1 MAVDQPGGGN
11 DGDSAQAR
19 GGWLKMGLDRRAF
32 LAWLAMSATIRGQ
45 PGTDDWQD
53 VPRVI
58 AIGDVHGDKD
68 ALVAVLRMASVIDA
82 AERWTGGTS
91 HVVQVGDVPARGPQT
106 RQALDLLMRL
116 EQEALG
122 AGGRVH
128 ALIGNHEVGVMYG
141 DLRNVLPAEYEAFK
155 SDRSKELLQA
165 AFEREVDSLRKQGAW
180 PDSPAERDALRASWF
195 DRHPPGWVEHRE
207 AFRPSGHYGSWIGRH
222 NAVIRINDSLF
233 MHGGISPKYA
243 RATRSSLNA
252 AIRSEL
258 ATVTDSPPPRST
270 ELLGPIWY
278 RGLAEDD
285 GAAPASHVEAVLA
298 FHGVGRIV
306 IGHTVTRTAI
316 LPRYDGRV
324 VNVDLGLSRFYG
336 RPPACLVL
344 EAQSSYVLHR
354 GVKVPLPKAG
364 AVEYRQ
370 YLEAVEAADEQPSPI
385 SRLLGKGA

>member
-1 MAVDQPGGGN
+1 MRD
-11 DGDSAQAR
+11 
-19 GGWLKMGLDRRAF
+19 MTLDRRTF
-32 LAWLAMSATIRGQ
+32 LAWLAMSAATRGQ
-45 PGTDDWQD
+45 TATDDWQN

-58 AIGDVHGDKD
+58 AIGDIHGDKD
-68 ALVAVLRMASVIDA
+68 ALVSVLRMASVIDA
-82 AERWTGGTS
+82 AERWTGGAS
-91 HVVQVGDVPARGPQT
+91 HVVQLGDVPARGPQT

-116 EQEALG
+116 EQEALL

-128 ALIGNHEVGVMYG
+128 ALIGNHEVGVMWG

-155 SDRSKELLQA
+155 GDGSEQQLQA
-165 AFEREVDSLRKQGAW
+165 AFEREVESLRKQGAW
-180 PDSPAERDALRASWF
+180 PASAAEREELRASWF
-195 DRHPPGWVEHRE
+195 ERHPPGWVEHRA
-207 AFRPSGHYGSWIGRH
+207 AFRSSGHYGSWIRRN

-233 MHGGISPKYA
+233 LHGGISPKYA
-243 RATRSSLNA
+243 RTTRSTLNA

-258 ATVTDSPPPRST
+258 ATVSDSPPPRST

-278 RGLAEDD
+278 RGLAEDS
-285 GAAPASHVEAVLA
+285 GAAPASHVDAVLA
-298 FHGVGRIV
+298 FHGVRHIV

-344 EAQSSYVLHR
+344 EAQSLYVLHR
-354 GVKVPLPKAG
+354 GVKIPFPKAG
-364 AVEYRQ
+364 AAEYRR
-370 YLEAVEAADEQPSPI
+370 YLELVEAADEQPSPI